1 MAFAGRAWKEEAVRL
16 LCAEAAAGK
25 VPEDEAVGVHDST
38 SLALSTALRM
48 VPTERPR
55 VDLGSD
61 QLAEFLEGKRQ
72 MAERGE
78 EAGFLVS
85 ALPSTTGDD
94 MERAAVV
101 NLTKTCVLGCVAQMI
116 SGLFRAHRRRS
127 CWTAGVRSWR
137 RYSRRSWRRRARE
150 ARLPRPRGARA
161 SSNLSAMFCRVRF
174 GFLHMAPAS
183 RP

>member
-1 MAFAGRAWKEEAVRL
+1 LAFAGREWKEEAVRL

-55 VDLGSD
+55 ADLGSD
-61 QLAEFLEGKRQ
+61 QLAEFLEDKRTK
-72 MAERGE
+72 AERGE

-85 ALPSTTGDD
+85 ALPSATGDD

-101 NLTKTCVLGCVAQMI
+101 SLTKT
-116 SGLFRAHRRRS
+116 
-127 CWTAGVRSWR
+127 
-137 RYSRRSWRRRARE
+137 
-150 ARLPRPRGARA
+150 
-161 SSNLSAMFCRVRF
+161 
-174 GFLHMAPAS
+174 
-183 RP
+183 